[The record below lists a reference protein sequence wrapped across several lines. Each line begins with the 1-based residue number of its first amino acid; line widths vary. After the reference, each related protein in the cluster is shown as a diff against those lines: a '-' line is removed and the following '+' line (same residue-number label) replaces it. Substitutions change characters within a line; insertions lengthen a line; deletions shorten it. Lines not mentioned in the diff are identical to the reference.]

1 LLGGRVEWRIQGM
14 ALDVSFRTQ
23 RFGKAADEWTVVFE
37 PVFSEFFDAQFGTT
51 ADTINEF

>member
-1 LLGGRVEWRIQGM
+1 M